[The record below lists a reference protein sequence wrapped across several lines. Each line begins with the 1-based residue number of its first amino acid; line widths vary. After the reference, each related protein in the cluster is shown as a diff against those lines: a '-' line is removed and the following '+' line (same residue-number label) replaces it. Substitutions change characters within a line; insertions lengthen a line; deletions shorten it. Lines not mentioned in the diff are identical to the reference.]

1 MTSAGEALAV
11 LRGLVLDNGRTWG
24 AAALPFQRED
34 AQAVLDCAG
43 ASMAF
48 LTRAR
53 GASKTVDLAGMLVA
67 VLLEQAPPGSR
78 SYAIAADE
86 DQAGLLVDAIRGF
99 VARTAG
105 LAQLLRVEAK
115 RVTVLASGATLEAL
129 AADGP
134 STYGLRPYFVV
145 VDELAQWRS
154 TREARAVWT
163 AIISAMAKDQAA
175 RLVLL
180 TTAGAPSHW
189 SYRILQHARTS
200 PRWHVRE
207 VPGPSPW
214 ATAEALEEQRA
225 LLTESEF
232 ARLHLNEWT
241 AAEDRLV
248 APDDLAACVVLDGT
262 QPFQPF
268 QSYVVAVDLATRHD
282 NAVVAVCHS
291 EPLRDSEDGPAG
303 PVAGPLR
310 GLRVI
315 VDRVEV
321 WTPTSGRP
329 VQLSDVEAFLAECA
343 PAYGGAPVIFD
354 PFQAI
359 GMMERLRA
367 RGIRTVEY
375 TFTQRSVGVLGNT
388 LYQLLRA
395 RTIALPD
402 DAALLEELANVRL
415 RSTAPGIFR
424 MDHDADKHDDRAVA
438 IALAAQHL
446 VGLGASSGGTVQVVL
461 LGDDGFGGYDG
472 WQDFDS
478 FEVNY

>member
-1 MTSAGEALAV
+1 MLG
-11 LRGLVLDNGRTWG
+11 GLVLDNGRPWG
-24 AAALPFQRED
+24 EVALPFQVED
-34 AQAVLDCAG
+34 AQAVLDCA
-43 ASMAF
+43 AAPMSF
-48 LTRAR
+48 LTRSR
-53 GASKTVDLAGMLVA
+53 GSSKTVDLAGMLVA
-67 VLLEQAPPGSR
+67 VLLEQAPAGSR

-105 LAQLLRVEAK
+105 LPQLLRVEAK
-115 RVTVLASGATLEAL
+115 RVTVLGSGATLEAL

-163 AIISAMAKDQAA
+163 AIISAMAKDRAA

-180 TTAGAPSHW
+180 TSAGDPSHW

-248 APDDLAACVVLDGT
+248 APDDLAACVVLDGSQPC
-262 QPFQPF
+262 QPFET
-268 QSYVVAVDLATRHD
+268 YVVAVDLATRHD

-291 EPLRDSEDGPAG
+291 EAIRDSEFAAG
-303 PVAGPLR
+303 QIAPVPGALR
-310 GLRVI
+310 GSRVV
-315 VDRVEV
+315 VDRLEV
-321 WTPTSGRP
+321 WTPSKNRP
-329 VQLSDVEAFLAECA
+329 VQLSDVEAFIAECS
-343 PAYGGAPVIFD
+343 PAYGNAPVVFD
-354 PFQAI
+354 PFQAV
-359 GMMERLRA
+359 GMMERLRS
-367 RGIRTVEY
+367 RGVRTVEY
-375 TFTQRSVGVLGNT
+375 TFTQRSVGVLGNL

-395 RTIALPD
+395 RTLALPD
-402 DAALLEELANVRL
+402 DPALLEELANVRL

-424 MDHDADKHDDRAVA
+424 MDHDPDKHDDRAVA

-446 VGLGASSGGTVQVVL
+446 VGLGVSIPGPVQVVPL
-461 LGDDGFGGYDG
+461 DGDS
-472 WQDFDS
+472 WLFDS
-478 FEVNY
+478 WQVNY